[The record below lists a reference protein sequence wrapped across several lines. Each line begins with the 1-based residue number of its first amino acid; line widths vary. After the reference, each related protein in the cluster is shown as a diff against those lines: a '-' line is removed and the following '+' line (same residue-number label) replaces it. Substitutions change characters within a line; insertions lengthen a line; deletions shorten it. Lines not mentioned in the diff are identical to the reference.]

1 MTKWFQTKEGG
12 AVADKI
18 KLKMPIFGDLFNKLY
33 MARFCRTG
41 QTLMASGV
49 PMLEMMRVTARAVDN
64 VHVEAAIFRAS
75 EKVKGG
81 KGLSMALKD
90 EPVFLSL
97 VPQMLKIGEQSGSI
111 DKMMDKAATYYED
124 ELDSKIKTISTTI
137 EPILMVFLALVVG
150 GIVGAILVPVYNLA
164 SESIAT

>member
-1 MTKWFQTKEGG
+1 
-12 AVADKI
+12 
-18 KLKMPIFGDLFNKLY
+18 
-33 MARFCRTG
+33 
-41 QTLMASGV
+41 
-49 PMLEMMRVTARAVDN
+49 
-64 VHVEAAIFRAS
+64 
-75 EKVKGG
+75 
-81 KGLSMALKD
+81 
-90 EPVFLSL
+90 
-97 VPQMLKIGEQSGSI
+97 MLKIGEQSGSI